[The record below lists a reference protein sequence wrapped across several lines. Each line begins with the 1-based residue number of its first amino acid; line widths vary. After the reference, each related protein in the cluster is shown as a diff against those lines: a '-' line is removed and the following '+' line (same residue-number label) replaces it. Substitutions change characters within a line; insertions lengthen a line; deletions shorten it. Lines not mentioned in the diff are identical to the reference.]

1 MQFNTHNSIFS
12 IILGLVLFSII
23 PGFVLLTIGSLLLGA
38 SVLAFELIKWVM
50 KKAFY
55 FLVGLVLVLQL
66 LDLGISYCFIRDGLA
81 DESNPVVVELINCIG
96 LFPALFITKILAF
109 LVIYWT
115 VINNIK
121 THTIKYIIPIGV
133 LNIIYMGIIGYNL
146 SYIAW
151 KKRSFTWQ

>member
-1 MQFNTHNSIFS
+1 MKFKTHNSIFS
-12 IILGLVLFSII
+12 IIIGLVLF
-23 PGFVLLTIGSLLLGA
+23 TIGTLILGV
-38 SVLAFELIKWVM
+38 SVSITKLIKWVM

-55 FLVGLVLVLQL
+55 FLVGMVLVLQL
-66 LDLGISYCFIRDGLA
+66 LDLGISYRCIQDGLA
-81 DESNPVVVELINCIG
+81 EESNPVVVELINNIG

-121 THTIKYIIPIGV
+121 THSIKYIVPIGV

-151 KKRSFTWQ
+151 TE

>member
-1 MQFNTHNSIFS
+1 
-12 IILGLVLFSII
+12 
-23 PGFVLLTIGSLLLGA
+23 
-38 SVLAFELIKWVM
+38 M

-121 THTIKYIIPIGV
+121 THTIKYIIPIGA

-146 SYIAW
+146 SYIA
-151 KKRSFTWQ
+151 